1 MLFSYE
7 GHNVI
12 PKQLS
17 HSCDNEIKQS
27 NKNEPNVWKRAKS
40 VGEKKEKG
48 ASPVTWY
55 PGAHLPPTCPVPTAQ
70 PHTHIVCNWTST
82 NMTIK
87 KHMDWKWRRRAENY
101 WRCFLQRGETRMNQ
115 ITAKMRHLQCDA
127 VSKATVMFLSWFF
140 AFFVIFVFCCFIEI
154 QNHLWAGGGR
164 LSDEDSK
171 RIKWNHHHHP
181 YIWST

>member
-1 MLFSYE
+1 MNQMFGS
-7 GHNVI
+7 GQ
-12 PKQLS
+12 K
-17 HSCDNEIKQS
+17 
-27 NKNEPNVWKRAKS
+27 VWVRRKRRVLARPC
-40 VGEKKEKG
+40 
-48 ASPVTWY
+48 PVTWY